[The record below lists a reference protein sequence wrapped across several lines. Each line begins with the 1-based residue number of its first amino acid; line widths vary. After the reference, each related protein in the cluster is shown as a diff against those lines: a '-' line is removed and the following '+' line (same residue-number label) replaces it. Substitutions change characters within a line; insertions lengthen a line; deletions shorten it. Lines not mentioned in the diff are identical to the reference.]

1 LIAPG
6 EEHTWLAE
14 RAEVVPVVC
23 DIQPYVHG
31 AIVVVDTPYYAL
43 TDAEGRFSIRDVAP
57 GTYMLRA
64 FHEGLG
70 RWIRRRK
77 IEVDWGESVSLELK
91 TSATPKE
98 TGRR

>member
-1 LIAPG
+1 VIVPG

-23 DIQPYVHG
+23 DVQPYVHG
-31 AIVVVDTPYYAL
+31 AIVVVDTPYYAM
-43 TDAEGRFSIRDVAP
+43 TDAEGRFRIRDVAP

-70 RWIRRRK
+70 QWIRRRK

-91 TSATPKE
+91 TSATP
-98 TGRR
+98 